1 MPVPIMTPQEIIAA
15 IQSGVP
21 LYAPRCGGKRLTLSI
36 VNQMAHL
43 IKLEEE
49 YNKLKGESADELTE
63 DNIDNEGA
71 Q

>member
-1 MPVPIMTPQEIIAA
+1 MPVQIMTPQEIIAA

-21 LYAPRCGGKRLTLSI
+21 LYAPRSGGKRLTISI

-49 YNKLKGESADELTE
+49 YNKLKEANAVEFTE
-63 DNIDNEGA
+63 DNKNGRKLK
-71 Q
+71 

>member
-1 MPVPIMTPQEIIAA
+1 MPVPIMSPQEIIAA
-15 IQSGVP
+15 LQAGIP
-21 LYAPRCGGKRLTLSI
+21 LYAPRAGGKRLTLSI

-49 YNKLKGESADELTE
+49 YNKLKGVTPDGLTE
-63 DNIDNEGA
+63 DNIDTEGA